1 MMGSF
6 SKTKRSRGP
15 WIPDCGVDIRAGESI
30 HESVRCLQV
39 RLLSF
44 ALGYSGGFVRNIE
57 RRVPALSIHESVLC
71 LQVR

>member
-1 MMGSF
+1 V
-6 SKTKRSRGP
+6 P
-15 WIPDCGVDIRAGESI
+15 ALSI
-30 HESVRCLQV
+30 HETVLCRQV
-39 RLLSF
+39 RLLTL